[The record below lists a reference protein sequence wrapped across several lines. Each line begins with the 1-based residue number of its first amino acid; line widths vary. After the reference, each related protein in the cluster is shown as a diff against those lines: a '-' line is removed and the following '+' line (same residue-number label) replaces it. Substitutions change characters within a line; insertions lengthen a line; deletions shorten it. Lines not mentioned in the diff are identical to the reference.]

1 MTIVHC
7 KSVTLTFVV
16 VNTIENYRN
25 KIKFGK
31 EKKTHTKNYKKYV
44 NTYEITNI
52 ASGSQHIIRVF
63 NNNVS
68 VVFVNMF
75 GYFIEQSFKC
85 LFIGR

>member
-7 KSVTLTFVV
+7 KSVTLTLVV
-16 VNTIENYRN
+16 VNTIENYRK

-31 EKKTHTKNYKKYV
+31 EKKTQKITKNMSIQV
-44 NTYEITNI
+44 YEITNI
-52 ASGSQHIIRVF
+52 ASGSQQIIRVF

>member
-1 MTIVHC
+1 MRIVHC
-7 KSVTLTFVV
+7 KSVTLTLVV
-16 VNTIENYRN
+16 VNTIENYRK

-31 EKKTHTKNYKKYV
+31 EKKNTKNYKKHV

-52 ASGSQHIIRVF
+52 ASGSQQIIRVF

>member
-16 VNTIENYRN
+16 VNTIENYRK

-31 EKKTHTKNYKKYV
+31 EKKTHKKLQKYV

-52 ASGSQHIIRVF
+52 ASGSQQIIRVF

>member
-7 KSVTLTFVV
+7 KSVTLTLVV
-16 VNTIENYRN
+16 VNTIENYRK

-31 EKKTHTKNYKKYV
+31 EKKNTKNYKKYV

-52 ASGSQHIIRVF
+52 ASGSQQIIRVF

>member
-16 VNTIENYRN
+16 VNTIENYRK

-31 EKKTHTKNYKKYV
+31 EKKTHKKLQKYV

-52 ASGSQHIIRVF
+52 ASGSQQIIRVF

-85 LFIGR
+85 FFIGR

>member
-1 MTIVHC
+1 M
-7 KSVTLTFVV
+7 
-16 VNTIENYRN
+16 NTIENYRK

-31 EKKTHTKNYKKYV
+31 EKNNTKNYKKYV

-52 ASGSQHIIRVF
+52 ASGSQQIIRVF

>member
-1 MTIVHC
+1 MRIVHC
-7 KSVTLTFVV
+7 KSVTLTLVV
-16 VNTIENYRN
+16 VNTIENYRK

-31 EKKTHTKNYKKYV
+31 EKKNTKNYKKYV
-44 NTYEITNI
+44 NTSLRNNQY
-52 ASGSQHIIRVF
+52 ASGSQQIIRVF
-63 NNNVS
+63 DNNVS